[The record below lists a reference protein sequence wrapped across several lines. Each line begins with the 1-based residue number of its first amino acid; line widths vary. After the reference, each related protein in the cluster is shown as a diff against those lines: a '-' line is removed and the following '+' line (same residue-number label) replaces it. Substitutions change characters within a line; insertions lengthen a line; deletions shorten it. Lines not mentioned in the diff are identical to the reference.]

1 MEIVFYVLV
10 GLAVL
15 ISAFY
20 VFKSNGQTGIK
31 PLVFKAI
38 SSFLFT
44 AVALYA
50 CFLNQFILGTFIFL
64 LGFVA
69 SCFGD
74 VILGL
79 PDFPELKEKKN
90 KLILF
95 GGLAFAVAHVAYYIG
110 MILLFGWA
118 WWSLLIAVPFALFFF
133 LFNKLVMKV
142 NYGKMSAGIMI
153 YALFVSI
160 VVCQGLYAFI
170 SLPISVF
177 SILIALGFLFFYVS
191 DIVLMKIY
199 FGENSDSENKKLYY
213 YNLASYY
220 TAQILLAVSLFFV
233 VL

>member
-1 MEIVFYVLV
+1 MEAIFYILIVLTVFMS
-10 GLAVL
+10 AV
-15 ISAFY
+15 Y

-31 PLVFKAI
+31 SLVFKVI
-38 SSFLFT
+38 SSFMFT

-50 CFLNQFILGTFIFL
+50 CFLNQFVLGTFVFL

-74 VILGL
+74 TILGL
-79 PDFPELKEKKN
+79 PGFPELKEKKN

-110 MILLFGWA
+110 MILIFGWV
-118 WWSLLIAVPFALFFF
+118 WWSLLIALPFALFFF
-133 LFNKLVMKV
+133 LFTKFAMKV
-142 NYGKMSAGIMI
+142 KYDKMTAGILI
-153 YALFVSI
+153 YALFISI

-191 DIVLMKIY
+191 DIILMKVY
-199 FGENSDSENKKLYY
+199 FGENSEAGNIKLYY

-220 TAQILLAVSLFFV
+220 IAQILLAVSLFFV